1 MELLVLGL
9 ALFIACHMLPVF
21 SGVRTKL
28 RDALGEGP
36 YKGLFSLVSLAGL
49 VLIVIGYGA
58 ARDAGSALIWDPP
71 SELRHLMMLLMLPVF
86 TLLIA
91 ANMPGRIKA
100 KLKHPMLVAVKLWAL
115 THLLV
120 NGDAASILLFGT
132 FLVWAVIDRIS
143 VKRRPAP
150 AGAGEAV
157 TVETSVAN
165 RNDAIAVV
173 GGLGIYIVFVFWFHQ
188 MLIGVPVF

>member
-1 MELLVLGL
+1 
-9 ALFIACHMLPVF
+9 
-21 SGVRTKL
+21 
-28 RDALGEGP
+28 
-36 YKGLFSLVSLAGL
+36 
-49 VLIVIGYGA
+49 
-58 ARDAGSALIWDPP
+58 
-71 SELRHLMMLLMLPVF
+71 LRHLMMLLMLPVF